1 MSRRSDAVRDEHPAC
16 RVGQQPGTANQAAR
30 VDHVHRARFRFGHP
44 DVRANNQAGASEK
57 FAREDHIHKIVWLEY
72 TGA

>member
-1 MSRRSDAVRDEHPAC
+1 
-16 RVGQQPGTANQAAR
+16 